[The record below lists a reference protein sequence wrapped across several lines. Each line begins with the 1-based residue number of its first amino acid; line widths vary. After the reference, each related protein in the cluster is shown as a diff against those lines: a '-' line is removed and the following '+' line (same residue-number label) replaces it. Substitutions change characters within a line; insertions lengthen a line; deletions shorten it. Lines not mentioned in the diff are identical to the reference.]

1 LTLIFDSRATKQ
13 QEAWLKTEAGRA
25 AFQLQK
31 DLVLGMVSPQPRERL
46 LDVGCGSGL
55 YLQSF
60 RQEGMYVTGLD
71 PSVTVLDRTR
81 KHLGPGVDLFQ
92 GEADDLPFEDNEFDI
107 VLLIMVLDHTDNPE
121 TVLAEAFRVA
131 RSRVF
136 VGTLNGL
143 SLTALGQRIR
153 RILKPDYDT
162 RVRYFTPWRLVS
174 MVSELTDTSQTKWR
188 TAHLLPPSLSHKLAA
203 FESRPLVQ
211 LNPCGAFLGLAA
223 KKTHSIQ
230 TDNLSIKNELKFK
243 RQPAPTP
250 TTYSAKHHNSIF
262 IRIMKTIGAFRSRA
276 CPMPHMQAMGE

>member
-1 LTLIFDSRATKQ
+1 MTFLFDSRAIKQ
-13 QEAWLKTEAGRA
+13 QEAWLNTEAGRA
-25 AFQLQK
+25 AFQLQNN
-31 DLVLGMVSPQPRERL
+31 LVLSMVSPQSRERL

-60 RQEGMYVTGLD
+60 RQEGAYVTGLD
-71 PSVTVLDRTR
+71 PSVTVLDRAR

-107 VLLIMVLDHTDNPE
+107 VLLIMVLDYADNPE

-136 VGTLNGL
+136 VGTLNGF
-143 SLTALGQRIR
+143 SLTALGQRVR

-162 RVRYFTPWRLVS
+162 RVRYITSWKLLH

-188 TAHLLPPSLSHKLAA
+188 TVHLLPPSLSHKLAV
-203 FESRPLVQ
+203 FEARPLVQ

-230 TDNLSIKNELKFK
+230 TDNLTVKNELKFK
-243 RQPAPTP
+243 HQPAPTP
-250 TTYSAKHHNSIF
+250 TSYSAQHHNNSY
-262 IRIMKTIGAFRSRA
+262 KGKD
-276 CPMPHMQAMGE
+276 PKH